1 MSPYF
6 RVLKWFMAMKTKAIG
21 YVRVST
27 DKQAGHGVSLEA
39 QVEKIRAMATVH
51 DVELLDV
58 LVDAGESA
66 KDLDRPG
73 MVRILEMVQS
83 RAVGMVIV
91 AKLDRLT
98 RSVKD
103 LAVLLEQFQRRGV
116 SLVSVA
122 ESLDT
127 GSASGRL
134 VLNIMVSVSQWEREA
149 IGERTRDAMRHKKS
163 KLEFVGNAPYG
174 FRQAADK
181 RHVEP
186 EPDEQA
192 ILERIQRLRRG
203 GKSLRKIAEQLN
215 RLKIRTRQGS
225 PWRKYSTVIKHLKG
239 YEKSAKSELTF
250 SRLDMMFYDKFLS
263 YLLENHGDEKKGMV
277 NNSAYKIIGLLKIF
291 LNWAY
296 ERNINPYFY
305 FKKWK
310 IKEEKVDIITLTEQE
325 LKTLYNMEFAEDKK
339 RLQRAR
345 DLFLFGC
352 YTGGRFG
359 DLSKIE
365 HQDIRENKWYLRTG
379 KTRDVLEIP
388 LTDYALTIIARYSE
402 TPYPLPRLSNQKLNK
417 YIKEVC
423 QEAKIE
429 DIIKTVKYRGNSPE
443 ITEYP
448 KWKEVTTHTARRT
461 FITQS
466 LLRGMKAEV
475 VMSISGH
482 HNYKTFKKYIDIT
495 SMDKENAIKN
505 AWNENKG
512 LKVFNLSS

>member
-1 MSPYF
+1 
-6 RVLKWFMAMKTKAIG
+6 MKTKGIG

-27 DKQAGHGVSLEA
+27 DKQADRGVSLEA

-58 LVDAGESA
+58 IVDAGESA

-186 EPDEQA
+186 EPGEQA
-192 ILERIQRLRRG
+192 ILERIHRLRNG
-203 GKSLRKIAEQLN
+203 GKSLRKIADQLN

-225 PWRKYSTVIKHLKG
+225 PWRHEYV
-239 YEKSAKSELTF
+239 A
-250 SRLDMMFYDKFLS
+250 R
-263 YLLENHGDEKKGMV
+263 
-277 NNSAYKIIGLLKIF
+277 LLK
-291 LNWAY
+291 A
-296 ERNINPYFY
+296 
-305 FKKWK
+305 
-310 IKEEKVDIITLTEQE
+310 
-325 LKTLYNMEFAEDKK
+325 A
-339 RLQRAR
+339 
-345 DLFLFGC
+345 
-352 YTGGRFG
+352 
-359 DLSKIE
+359 
-365 HQDIRENKWYLRTG
+365 
-379 KTRDVLEIP
+379 
-388 LTDYALTIIARYSE
+388 
-402 TPYPLPRLSNQKLNK
+402 
-417 YIKEVC
+417 
-423 QEAKIE
+423 
-429 DIIKTVKYRGNSPE
+429 
-443 ITEYP
+443 
-448 KWKEVTTHTARRT
+448 
-461 FITQS
+461 
-466 LLRGMKAEV
+466 
-475 VMSISGH
+475 
-482 HNYKTFKKYIDIT
+482 
-495 SMDKENAIKN
+495 
-505 AWNENKG
+505 
-512 LKVFNLSS
+512 